1 MALRV
6 LLLNQQ
12 RKRIQKDL
20 DALRAKTPDFDRRCS
35 ELEAA
40 VTEAETEADQ
50 TAVAELVTEYETERS
65 AHDAEIQRM
74 EGEVAELT
82 RQIQEEE
89 AKQPA
94 APPAAPA
101 VDPNHPTTAPPEER
115 KDDNTM
121 PNTRGRYFGLTRA
134 AFGDMVRTEE
144 CKTFLDHIRTAIRE
158 KRAIS
163 GGELLIPDNFMG
175 LIRENVPLYSKLYK
189 HVFVRRLKG
198 KGRQLIPGTIPEAVW
213 TEMCGELNEMSLSFS
228 GVQLDGYKVGGFVAV
243 CNAMLEDSDIDL
255 AQEVLTSI
263 TKSIAQALDKAIL
276 YGTGKMMPLGIVT
289 RLAQT
294 AKPDGYVHKLE
305 WKDVH
310 ETNLISLSGKTG
322 KALFQGLVAASGK
335 INTDYGDGE
344 IFWAMKRSTKMKLIE
359 QSMDV
364 NSSGTIVAGMNNTM
378 PVVGGEIE
386 TLSFIPDDV
395 IIGGGEGLYSLLERA
410 GMSLSSYNQTL
421 AIKDQTLFIGT
432 ARYDGLPVIADGFV
446 AISLTDTLPSPT
458 AVTFAA
464 DKANSGT

>member
-1 MALRV
+1 M
-6 LLLNQQ
+6 
-12 RKRIQKDL
+12 
-20 DALRAKTPDFDRRCS
+20 
-35 ELEAA
+35 
-40 VTEAETEADQ
+40 
-50 TAVAELVTEYETERS
+50 
-65 AHDAEIQRM
+65 HD
-74 EGEVAELT
+74 
-82 RQIQEEE
+82 
-89 AKQPA
+89 
-94 APPAAPA
+94 
-101 VDPNHPTTAPPEER
+101 
-115 KDDNTM
+115 
-121 PNTRGRYFGLTRA
+121 TRGRYFGLTRA
-134 AFGDMVRTEE
+134 AFGEMVRTDES
-144 CKTFLDHIRTAIRE
+144 KQFLEHIRTAIRE
-158 KRAIS
+158 KRAVS
-163 GGELLIPDNFMG
+163 GGELLISDNFMA

-276 YGTGKMMPLGIVT
+276 YGTGKMMPLGIVP

-294 AKPDGYVHKLE
+294 AEPDGYVHKLE

-310 ETNLISLSGKTG
+310 ETNMISLAGKTG
-322 KALFQGLVAASGK
+322 NALFQALVEASGK
-335 INTDYGDGE
+335 INTDYGNGE
-344 IFWAMKRSTKMKLIE
+344 IFWAMKRSTKMKLLS

-410 GMSLSSYNQTL
+410 GMSLASFNQTL
-421 AIKDQTLFIGT
+421 AIKDQTLFIAI
-432 ARYDGLPVIADGFV
+432 ARYDGLPVVADGFV
-446 AISLTDTLPSPT
+446 AISLNATLPSPN

>member
-1 MALRV
+1 MKLSVENGSFYYKKNMPIFENINFEVKEGEILAILGPNGAGKTTMLRCITGMLKWKSGQSLLDGEPIHSMSPRKLWSRMAYVPQAKAASSAYTAFETV
-6 LLLNQQ
+6 LLGRSGRLGAFATPG
-12 RKRIQKDL
+12 KADL
-20 DALRAKTPDFDRRCS
+20 EKAREVMELLGIGKLMDKKCS
-35 ELEAA
+35 
-40 VTEAETEADQ
+40 
-50 TAVAELVTEYETERS
+50 
-65 AHDAEIQRM
+65 
-74 EGEVAELT
+74 
-82 RQIQEEE
+82 
-89 AKQPA
+89 
-94 APPAAPA
+94 
-101 VDPNHPTTAPPEER
+101 
-115 KDDNTM
+115 
-121 PNTRGRYFGLTRA
+121 
-134 AFGDMVRTEE
+134 
-144 CKTFLDHIRTAIRE
+144 
-158 KRAIS
+158 AIS

-276 YGTGKMMPLGIVT
+276 YGTGKMMPLGIVP

-294 AKPDGYVHKLE
+294 AKPDGYVHKLA

-310 ETNLISLSGKTG
+310 ETNMISLASKTG
-322 KALFQGLVAASGK
+322 KALFQALVEASGK

-344 IFWAMKRSTKMKLIE
+344 IFWAMKRSTKMKLIS

-410 GMSLSSYNQTL
+410 GMSLASFNQTL

-446 AISLTDTLPSPT
+446 AISLNATLPSPT